1 MWVIFR
7 DPNTP
12 FNHTDKF
19 VVDVVGDDD
28 ILPYQ
33 TQMGDGRTYEIYLDV
48 YFLQPFFTTKTDV
61 QYFARKY
68 KVWADHASMYSAG
81 VPSGT
86 EGVANTISLASS
98 RRGVAESLQ

>member
-7 DPNTP
+7 DPKTP

-33 TQMGDGRTYEIYLDV
+33 TQMADGHAYEIVLDV
-48 YFLQPFFTTKTDV
+48 YFLQPFFRSKDDV

-68 KVWADHASMYSAG
+68 KSWTN
-81 VPSGT
+81 P
-86 EGVANTISLASS
+86 ASS
-98 RRGVAESLQ
+98 